1 MLVLLLGQS
10 THSAEN
16 LLTADERA
24 WLVAHPNI
32 TLSMWDDYAPISF
45 HVKNDKLQGFMPDYV
60 KLLESKLNYKFKQF
74 IPTAEEDINK
84 GPLVSH
90 ADIVSLLADTPN
102 RRLYWNFAPTLLS
115 FPLHLIT
122 KNDVSNIDD
131 NLGLSQLEGKKLS
144 VVRGYAGQEF
154 VEKNYPLVKLDLVS
168 DTCQGLQH
176 VAFRESVAMLTDLPV
191 ASWCLESQGLIN
203 LKVSSK
209 SEFKYEMSMAV
220 RNDSPILFGI
230 VQKGMN
236 AISEKDILQLQNH
249 WLNHDSFEQSW
260 LYSNRIWLIAFV
272 LFVLLFALI
281 RVYIWDNNLQ
291 SKVLN
296 RITNLS
302 HEDVDVSNLDH
313 SDLVSHGLP
322 RVLILLLIILI
333 MLGALI
339 STEQWINQQDRMLLG
354 ILVASLMLIM
364 LFGGYKL
371 GSLSRNEENHSLF
384 ERLVDQVKTRKL
396 AENDAKERTLRLL
409 NQQKSIQTLTQSEKN
424 TEEFFKEIA
433 QVSAETLNVER
444 ASIWLLTSDRQQ
456 LECMDLYLTSQKI
469 HTLTKPLLAKDLP
482 MYFQFT
488 SHHRVIAANDVMQH
502 PATVEFRQGYVQEN
516 NIGAMLDG
524 SIWLNGQMIGAVCY
538 EHVGGTRQWTLDEQ
552 SFVGSICDL
561 IRLNIETDRRHK
573 AEQALLK
580 HSEKL
585 EVMVQTR
592 TRSLQE
598 SEQRFA
604 SVVKYVP
611 IPIVTI
617 KSNGEIIEFN
627 PEAESVTGFYRED
640 VIGKNF
646 IDIFA
651 VKASFKKAIAIG
663 AGTKKGEDFRNIEL
677 FFKCAD
683 GRKIEFECSIVNAG
697 QNEGENTGQMIAI
710 GQDVTQKK
718 ALQASL
724 IKARESAESADRI
737 KSMFVATMSHELRT
751 PLNSIIG
758 FLGVVLQGM
767 SGELNLKQ
775 KDQLGRA
782 YHSAKHLLS
791 LISDVIDISKIEADF
806 LHTHIESFAL
816 KPMLNEVVNV
826 VHHIADG
833 KHLALT
839 IDCSEEV
846 IVETDHKRLY
856 QVILNV
862 VSNAVKYTEAGTVDI
877 KAEVMDKHLIIT
889 VQDTGIGID
898 SSGLELLFKPF
909 ERVESHLKIKTLGT
923 GLGLYLTRKILS
935 QLLAGSIE
943 VESQIGVGSRFTVKV
958 PTKIS
963 AHKLSNKQSIL
974 EDTVL

>member
-176 VAFRESVAMLTDLPV
+176 VAFRESIAMLTDLPV

-313 SDLVSHGLP
+313 SGLVSHGLP

-339 STEQWINQQDRMLLG
+339 STEQWINQQDRKLLG

-826 VHHIADG
+826 VHHIAEG

-862 VSNAVKYTEAGTVDI
+862 VSNAVKYTEVGSVDI
-877 KAEVMDKHLIIT
+877 KAEIIGKHLIIT
-889 VQDTGIGID
+889 VRDTGIGID

-909 ERVESHLKIKTLGT
+909 ERIESHLKIKTLGT
-923 GLGLYLTRKILS
+923 GLGLYLTRKILR
-935 QLLAGSIE
+935 QLLGGTIE
-943 VESQIGVGSRFTVKV
+943 VESQTGVGSNFTVKV
-958 PTKIS
+958 PTQIS
-963 AHKLSNKQSIL
+963 AQKLSNKQSIL
-974 EDTVL
+974 KDSVL